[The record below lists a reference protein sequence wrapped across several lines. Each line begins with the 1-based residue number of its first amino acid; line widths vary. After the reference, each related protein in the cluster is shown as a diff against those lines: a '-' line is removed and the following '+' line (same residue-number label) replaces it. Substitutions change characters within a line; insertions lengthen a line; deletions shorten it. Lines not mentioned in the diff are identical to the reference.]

1 MKTDVHDFCNCV
13 AYSIKE
19 PIENIIYFNL
29 HLSRIG
35 KENFVQILTKTKY
48 TLENT
53 EGVIKNGQSRD
64 TGNIGHT
71 RRRKKTHNTKLQMD
85 LTTEEIMPYS
95 CHIIV
100 HTQLDFYVFIIQLK
114 HP

>member
-13 AYSIKE
+13 AYLIKE

-35 KENFVQILTKTKY
+35 KENFVQILAKTKY

-53 EGVIKNGQSRD
+53 DGVFKNGQSRD

-71 RRRKKTHNTKLQMD
+71 RRREKK
-85 LTTEEIMPYS
+85 
-95 CHIIV
+95 
-100 HTQLDFYVFIIQLK
+100 HTIRNYKWI
-114 HP
+114 